1 MAIIKAVN
9 SRASIAHAIR
19 YITQKEKTEEKLIGG
34 LNCIPRYALEDM
46 KRTKRAWNKMDGR
59 QYKHFIQ
66 SFPPDEKITLE
77 TANEIAGKLV
87 EQSSLFQGYEVC
99 YATHRDR
106 EHIHTHMIVNSVSFE
121 DGKKFRYSNRQL
133 QELKDLSDQILT
145 QYGFT
150 ICQKN
155 QEITAYK
162 ENTYQSIVK
171 GAKGQE
177 ESWLLNMALAINKA
191 KETACSKE
199 EFAEILDKNGIS
211 VSWTEKR
218 KYILFQ
224 DQEGHKARNRKIEE
238 IFKTELGKEQLLTE
252 FTANRNMN
260 HDERMELYRLA
271 LTEDVEKKAMALE
284 NIRLKEQYLKLN
296 ENWNIWMEN
305 TSSQISQIRDDQK
318 ELIHDIEVRNEE
330 QCQNLEVAVMRIY
343 EKQISKTEQL
353 VWQMETEGK
362 KLLENARE
370 AGNSLRKMQGEMEQI
385 EREVLIDFRT
395 ELEKIKNG
403 IMRQQKWQIVLKSVY
418 GIALVILSVFAVK
431 IMIKG

>member
-19 YITQKEKTEEKLIGG
+19 YITRKEKTEEKLIGG

-155 QEITAYK
+155 QEITAY
-162 ENTYQSIVK
+162 EGNTYQSIVK

-199 EFAEILDKNGIS
+199 EFAEILDKSDIS

-238 IFKTELGKEQLLTE
+238 IFKTELGKEQLLNE
-252 FTANRNMN
+252 FTANRNRKN
-260 HDERMELYRLA
+260 KSRQDLGESGADEPRR
-271 LTEDVEKKAMALE
+271 TDGTVPSGTDG
-284 NIRLKEQYLKLN
+284 RCRKES
-296 ENWNIWMEN
+296 
-305 TSSQISQIRDDQK
+305 TGASGAPF
-318 ELIHDIEVRNEE
+318 RN
-330 QCQNLEVAVMRIY
+330 V
-343 EKQISKTEQL
+343 
-353 VWQMETEGK
+353 
-362 KLLENARE
+362 
-370 AGNSLRKMQGEMEQI
+370 
-385 EREVLIDFRT
+385 
-395 ELEKIKNG
+395 
-403 IMRQQKWQIVLKSVY
+403 
-418 GIALVILSVFAVK
+418 
-431 IMIKG
+431 

>member
-77 TANEIAGKLV
+77 AANEIAGKLV

-238 IFKTELGKEQLLTE
+238 IFKTELGKEQLLNE
-252 FTANRNMN
+252 FTANRNRKN
-260 HDERMELYRLA
+260 KSRQDLGESGADEPRR
-271 LTEDVEKKAMALE
+271 TNGTVPSGTD
-284 NIRLKEQYLKLN
+284 RRCRKESN
-296 ENWNIWMEN
+296 G
-305 TSSQISQIRDDQK
+305 T
-318 ELIHDIEVRNEE
+318 
-330 QCQNLEVAVMRIY
+330 
-343 EKQISKTEQL
+343 
-353 VWQMETEGK
+353 
-362 KLLENARE
+362 
-370 AGNSLRKMQGEMEQI
+370 GEYQI
-385 EREVLIDFRT
+385 ERAISEIKR
-395 ELEKIKNG
+395 ELEHLDGKHIEPDKPDQGRPERTDPRYRCEKRRTVPEPGSGSNADLRKADQQDRTADMADG
-403 IMRQQKWQIVLKSVY
+403 DRRQETIRKRKRSR
-418 GIALVILSVFAVK
+418 
-431 IMIKG
+431 